1 MATKLM
7 NIGDHNT
14 TEGNNAVASALLL
27 YYHLATE
34 GCFCGDETVYIDP
47 ELFDGFRYL
56 NVVVEDSHNPEI
68 NEKFLR
74 EAAIIFILCDLN
86 DIITEHEES
95 FHGAEFTKKAIA
107 AFNNGK
113 LSAIPEVQPIFKLL
127 ESDEANFNF
136 SAYSDSLRII
146 YETYVLGSFDR
157 LARSEIP

>member
-14 TEGNNAVASALLL
+14 KQGNNAVASALLL
-27 YYHLATE
+27 YYHLAME

-47 ELFDGFRYL
+47 EVFDGFRYL
-56 NVVVEDSHNPEI
+56 NVVVEDAHNPEI

-86 DIITEHEES
+86 DMITEHEES
-95 FHGAEFTKKAIA
+95 FRSAELTKKAIE
-107 AFNNGK
+107 AFKDGR
-113 LSAIPEVQPIFKLL
+113 LSAIPEVQPIFELL
-127 ESDEANFNF
+127 ESDEASFNF

-146 YETYVLGSFDR
+146 YEKYVLGSFDR
-157 LARSEIP
+157 LARSEMP